1 MAWPRHLNILVWLK
15 EIGMKRAL
23 GFALVLAYGS
33 GVRALPEGGIA
44 CEPREGVVRTIHAL
58 FSGK

>member
-1 MAWPRHLNILVWLK
+1 MVWLK